1 MKTASFPSLR
11 VSPALRQAAEDVL
24 EEGETLSGFVEASV
38 RAQIELRRSQAAF
51 IERGLASREKARESG
66 RYVSASSVLAK
77 LERRLDKAKKSGA

>member
-1 MKTASFPSLR
+1 MKSATFPSLR

-51 IERGLASREKARESG
+51 IQRGLASREKARKTG
-66 RYVSASSVLAK
+66 VYVSSGALLKK
-77 LERRLDKAKKSGA
+77 LEGRLIRAKKSRE

>member
-1 MKTASFPSLR
+1 MKSATFPSLR

-38 RAQIELRRSQAAF
+38 RAQIEARRSQAAF

-66 RYVSASSVLAK
+66 VYVSSGALLKK
-77 LERRLDKAKKSGA
+77 LEVRLARAKKSRR